1 MHQIQWLWSVMDRK
15 YHKLHVLALTISGI
29 TSLMLLINPTLTA
42 RLIDEVIVAG
52 NPEPLMGIL
61 LTMLAFKLLR
71 EGLRYVMVLSL
82 ETTSQNVLKNLR
94 TRLFT
99 RMQYLDMRFF
109 DRNRSGDLM
118 TRSSADVD
126 WCRHF
131 LSYIDYQITDSVVM
145 FLSTSVYLFFVSWK
159 LALAQYV
166 SRFSAQARE
175 QGMAV

>member
-1 MHQIQWLWSVMDRK
+1 M
-15 YHKLHVLALTISGI
+15 
-29 TSLMLLINPTLTA
+29 
-42 RLIDEVIVAG
+42 
-52 NPEPLMGIL
+52 
-61 LTMLAFKLLR
+61 
-71 EGLRYVMVLSL
+71 
-82 ETTSQNVLKNLR
+82 LKNLR

-99 RMQYLDMRFF
+99 RMQNLDMRFF